1 MTPDDFLPPRPPRA
15 NIWWGVA
22 SVVFHV
28 AVVVLALVV
37 TRNVTL
43 EHRRTWLDLAA
54 LAGAKAETT
63 QRIDITNWPTG
74 PVSPAAARGGPQK
87 PAARPARAAAAG
99 GPGVVRLDTSRAA
112 AAAQPAPTGLRAP
125 AETVVV
131 TPPAG
136 VAAGGAG
143 SGGSDTMPI
152 PGTHRVLG
160 PAFGDGRLWEEPLA
174 AAGAERARRDSA
186 GYNAAVHVERVD
198 SAVAAKI
205 QAFIDT
211 MPYDSMAAPVPTS
224 WTTNIDGKK
233 FGVDG
238 KWVYLGGIKL
248 PTALLA
254 LLKLPMGNYQEA
266 QREAHFMEVREEI
279 IRAAERAQNLKDFKK
294 YVKELRA
301 RNDSIH
307 RAEHPPKPT
316 KAKADSITT

>member
-22 SVVFHV
+22 SVLFHV
-28 AVVVLALVV
+28 AIVVLALAA

-43 EHRRTWLDLAA
+43 RHRRTWLDLAA
-54 LAGAKAETT
+54 LAGAKPETT

-74 PVSPAAARGGPQK
+74 PVAPERARGGSETP
-87 PAARPARAAAAG
+87 PARPAGAVPAG
-99 GPGVVRLDTSRAA
+99 ERGVVEVDTSRAA
-112 AAAQPAPTGLRAP
+112 AAPAQPAPTGLRAP

-131 TPPAG
+131 APPAG
-136 VAAGGAG
+136 AGGGAP
-143 SGGSDTMPI
+143 SGSDTMPLT
-152 PGTHRVLG
+152 GTHRVLG
-160 PAFGDGRLWEEPLA
+160 PAYGNGRLWEEPLA
-174 AAGAERARRDSA
+174 AAVGVRARRDSA

-198 SAVAAKI
+198 SAVQAKI

-211 MPYDSMAAPVPTS
+211 MPYDSMAAPAPTS
-224 WTTNIDGKK
+224 WTANIDGKK

-279 IRAAERAQNLKDFKK
+279 IRAAERAQNLDDFKK

-307 RAEHPPKPT
+307 KAQHPPPPK